1 MNNSYKYETFEILP
15 DHFYDGRDGAPVF
28 KPTME
33 QFKNFGAFVA
43 SVKKY
48 GSEYG
53 IIKVIPPDL
62 SNKLENINIKNPI
75 EQLFM
80 RQKSGTYV
88 LKNVERKRNYT
99 VEQWAQ
105 FCREKHM
112 PPEPRYWNP
121 RIPPKLSKNESE
133 TTTTIATSSDDEN
146 SVNQQTVEL
155 LSLTVVPNAKFDY
168 RKINSSLPYNEE
180 EYIKE
185 LERTYWRNLPYDSPF
200 YGADLSGSLFSDCTK
215 YWNLNNLD
223 NLLNE
228 LKSIPGVN
236 KTYLYFG
243 MWKASFA
250 WHIEDKDLY
259 SINYIHFGAPKQWY
273 SISPLRASNFELH
286 MKGWFPHAQKE
297 CSQFLRHKE
306 YIASP
311 INLSEAPIIYHRLV
325 QREGEFVITFPRG
338 YHSGFN
344 LGFNC
349 AESVNF
355 AFEDWIEHGIKAKS
369 CTCRSDSVQIDVKSL
384 FGHFLQNKDE
394 NNYHYNETPD
404 SNFGPPIFPNSHR
417 IKPSTSNKKH
427 KTDRKV
433 KYLSYNSD
441 NMLNVS
447 SSSSSQSIQ
456 SIYKNSTE
464 TIERSASKIKKSNK
478 YEPYP
483 TDKNSII
490 AKNDVMCYLCPV
502 RGKEVLHTMD
512 GRYAHYLCATFI
524 PETFV
529 ANRQEFGEETVVI
542 QITDIPNSRKKM
554 MCEICKTSEGVCIQC
569 CKCTTAFHVFCAHDA
584 GILLVERLVGKSQ
597 IFHEC
602 YCKLHQPNNLDK
614 ERKLPK
620 SEQKAQNGNNNNK
633 LQQPQNVISTITTT
647 VKKKKEKE
655 EVVFTLDD
663 ELLLQRN
670 DFPILDDF

>member
-1 MNNSYKYETFEILP
+1 M
-15 DHFYDGRDGAPVF
+15 
-28 KPTME
+28 
-33 QFKNFGAFVA
+33 
-43 SVKKY
+43 
-48 GSEYG
+48 
-53 IIKVIPPDL
+53 
-62 SNKLENINIKNPI
+62 
-75 EQLFM
+75 
-80 RQKSGTYV
+80 
-88 LKNVERKRNYT
+88 
-99 VEQWAQ
+99 
-105 FCREKHM
+105 
-112 PPEPRYWNP
+112 
-121 RIPPKLSKNESE
+121 
-133 TTTTIATSSDDEN
+133 
-146 SVNQQTVEL
+146 
-155 LSLTVVPNAKFDY
+155 
-168 RKINSSLPYNEE
+168 
-180 EYIKE
+180 
-185 LERTYWRNLPYDSPF
+185 
-200 YGADLSGSLFSDCTK
+200 
-215 YWNLNNLD
+215 
-223 NLLNE
+223 
-228 LKSIPGVN
+228 
-236 KTYLYFG
+236 
-243 MWKASFA
+243 
-250 WHIEDKDLY
+250 
-259 SINYIHFGAPKQWY
+259 
-273 SISPLRASNFELH
+273 
-286 MKGWFPHAQKE
+286 
-297 CSQFLRHKE
+297 
-306 YIASP
+306 
-311 INLSEAPIIYHRLV
+311 
-325 QREGEFVITFPRG
+325 
-338 YHSGFN
+338 
-344 LGFNC
+344 
-349 AESVNF
+349 
-355 AFEDWIEHGIKAKS
+355 
-369 CTCRSDSVQIDVKSL
+369 
-384 FGHFLQNKDE
+384 
-394 NNYHYNETPD
+394 PD

-433 KYLSYNSD
+433 KYLSYNRISKE
-441 NMLNVS
+441 
-447 SSSSSQSIQ
+447 IQ

-490 AKNDVMCYLCPV
+490 AKNNVMCYLCPV

-602 YCKLHQPNNLDK
+602 YCKLHQPSIATLINKNNLDK